1 MLLGCSGEE
10 STRKLLLLPER
21 TSVLRIL
28 YKSRNKHPNNIKS
41 TYTTNAKANNVLGH
55 THSLES
61 ESPPLLSSGP
71 HQIRRTTAHFP
82 PSILPSEIPSNHHRS
97 RTAPCLLFL
106 THPLASSQ
114 PALLY
119 LIEIRTPKLAVTSR
133 SRCTEFWEVLRSIWK
148 CTKTVHRGVGN
159 HLHFLLRRGGHLED
173 RSLFECR
180 RAFYDLNEANRVH
193 TLRGTTTHSFLLPI
207 PLHLPQFLLP
217 TLYTIPAQLHFPIY
231 ID

>member
-1 MLLGCSGEE
+1 M
-10 STRKLLLLPER
+10 
-21 TSVLRIL
+21 
-28 YKSRNKHPNNIKS
+28 
-41 TYTTNAKANNVLGH
+41 LGH
-55 THSLES
+55 THSLEP

-71 HQIRRTTAHFP
+71 HQIRCTTAHFP
-82 PSILPSEIPSNHHRS
+82 PSIIPNEIPSNHHRS

-119 LIEIRTPKLAVTSR
+119 LIEIHTPKLAVTSR
-133 SRCTEFWEVLRSIWK
+133 SIYNEFWVVLRSTWK
-148 CTKTVHRGVGN
+148 YTKTVHRRVGN

-193 TLRGTTTHSFLLPI
+193 TLRGTTIHSFLQPI

-217 TLYTIPAQLHFPIY
+217 TLYTIPAQLHFPTY